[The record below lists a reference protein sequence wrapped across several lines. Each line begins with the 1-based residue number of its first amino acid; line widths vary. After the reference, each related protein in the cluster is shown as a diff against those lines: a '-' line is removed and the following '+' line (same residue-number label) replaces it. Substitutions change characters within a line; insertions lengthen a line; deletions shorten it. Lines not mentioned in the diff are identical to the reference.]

1 METLGK
7 MPSQFYT
14 KYVLFW
20 LFLLVNS
27 AVVVDLRTSLYK
39 PNRVMK
45 QLIGCLESANQT
57 TSLADKITAKKY
69 GSFYLTVKQNRCLQ
83 LQTKKVQEQIESFVK
98 SQPP

>member
-14 KYVLFW
+14 KYVLYR

-27 AVVVDLRTSLYK
+27 AVVVDLRSSLYK

-45 QLIGCLESANQT
+45 
-57 TSLADKITAKKY
+57 
-69 GSFYLTVKQNRCLQ
+69 
-83 LQTKKVQEQIESFVK
+83 
-98 SQPP
+98 